1 MIHLLIQAN
10 ERVIVSHDWIT
21 AIFVLCLLILF
32 LLKLFNAEKMKGY
45 ALSIFNRGFIEIS
58 AQEKKPFLGIFDL
71 SFLFFSFLNISL
83 SSYFLLN
90 HGQGKCMFS
99 FLEFSQVASYILVY
113 ILGRII
119 VENLLLNLFQITE
132 QLSYFFISKRVY
144 LCSIS
149 IGIFFLNLCCF
160 YGFEKTKGDFTWIV
174 LLSLGIAAL
183 FLVRFVIILIY
194 NKNLILKELFYFILY
209 LCAFEIV
216 PLMVVLKLMI

>member
-1 MIHLLIQAN
+1 MKYLLTQAN
-10 ERVIVSHDWIT
+10 ERVIVSYDWIT

-45 ALSIFNRGFIEIS
+45 ALSIFNRGFIEINV
-58 AQEKKPFLGIFDL
+58 QEKKPFLGIFDL
-71 SFLFFSFLNISL
+71 SFLFFSFVNISL
-83 SSYFLLN
+83 SSYFLLSYS
-90 HGQGKCMFS
+90 QGKWMFS

-132 QLSYFFISKRVY
+132 QLSCFFISKRVY

-160 YGFEKTKGDFTWIV
+160 YGFENAKGDFTWIV
-174 LLSLGIAAL
+174 LLSIGIAAL

-209 LCAFEIV
+209 LCAFEIP
-216 PLMVVLKLMI
+216 PLLVVLKLMI

>member
-90 HGQGKCMFS
+90 
-99 FLEFSQVASYILVY
+99 QVASYILVY